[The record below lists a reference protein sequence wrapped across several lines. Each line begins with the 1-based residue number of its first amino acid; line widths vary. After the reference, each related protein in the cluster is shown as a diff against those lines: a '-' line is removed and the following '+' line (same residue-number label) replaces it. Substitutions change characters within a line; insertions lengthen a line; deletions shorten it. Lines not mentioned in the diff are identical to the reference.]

1 MKTQQVLA
9 FGLNVKIEVLS
20 KFTHS
25 KLLPNIPKNLH
36 LCYKKKIIKK
46 NNNLNNLTELTQT
59 KSLFIMN
66 RFYFICS

>member
-36 LCYKKKIIKK
+36 LCYKKK
-46 NNNLNNLTELTQT
+46 
-59 KSLFIMN
+59 
-66 RFYFICS
+66 